1 MTLWE
6 ALQKLQD
13 YDDAD
18 EIDLLAHLE
27 AVEATKDKVDAYKT
41 VIDQLGL
48 QADFWREKSNE
59 ALKAARRAEATVE
72 RIKAR
77 MISTLQSFET
87 PELVGNQYRVKL
99 SFAPKVEIKREPQPS
114 DLLNH
119 DELLR
124 TKLEWNK
131 TKILEAAKADSSTV
145 EDFASLVSSP
155 SLRFSYARTP
165 KSARSSSKELQDH
178 H

>member
-6 ALQKLQD
+6 ALQKLQE
-13 YDDAD
+13 YDEAD
-18 EIDLLAHLE
+18 EINLLAHLE
-27 AVEATKDKVDAYKT
+27 AMEATKDKVDAYKT

-48 QADFWREKSNE
+48 QAEFWREKANE
-59 ALKAARRAEATVE
+59 AVKQARRSEATIE

-77 MISTLQSFET
+77 MISILQEFDT
-87 PELVGNQYRVKL
+87 PELVGNEYRVKL
-99 SFAPKVEIKREPQPS
+99 NFAQKIEIKREPNA
-114 DLLNH
+114 DDILERE
-119 DELLR
+119 ELLR
-124 TKLEWNK
+124 AKFEWDK
-131 TKILEAAKADSSTV
+131 KAILEAAKADSSTV

-155 SLRFSYARTP
+155 SLRFSHARTP